1 MRLQF
6 ARQNMLKLQKNF
18 KRICQDFS
26 QLYLFKNSS
35 FLLLVTIKMF
45 SLIKWWAKEE
55 KNQKTR
61 YIIFDLST
69 ICVVLLLCLAL
80 RGHYKSWN
88 CKQGGQNKSLD
99 SLLSSF
105 WRRPFWIHI
114 IPLLD
119 PLGGCQATAVALFLT
134 PKNPDSRSGS
144 SSSWAA
150 PSRVH

>member
-6 ARQNMLKLQKNF
+6 ARQNMLKLQK
-18 KRICQDFS
+18 KL
-26 QLYLFKNSS
+26 QLNLLLKNSS
-35 FLLLVTIKMF
+35 FLPLVTIKMF